1 MNFFLLISAAFVNVG
16 LRPVVAVSVLLYA
29 DGEQLHVRG
38 AIQIS
43 LPLDP
48 GMRLRAADT
57 LPAWAFNLK
66 TGKKLPHVVPRFFYL
81 LHQMFNWLYEAQ
93 YQQNKL
99 RFVFSEGAWENQG
112 LGIVKTVGGEL
123 VWTYTASH
131 LGHWIAAPLPSP
143 DGTQLSCLI

>member
-16 LRPVVAVSVLLYA
+16 LKPVVAVSVLLYA
-29 DGEQLHVRG
+29 DGEQLRVRG

-66 TGKKLPHVVPRFFYL
+66 TGKKLPYVALRFFHL
-81 LHQMFNWLYEAQ
+81 LHQIFNRLYEAQ
-93 YQQNKL
+93 Y
-99 RFVFSEGAWENQG
+99 
-112 LGIVKTVGGEL
+112 
-123 VWTYTASH
+123 
-131 LGHWIAAPLPSP
+131 
-143 DGTQLSCLI
+143 